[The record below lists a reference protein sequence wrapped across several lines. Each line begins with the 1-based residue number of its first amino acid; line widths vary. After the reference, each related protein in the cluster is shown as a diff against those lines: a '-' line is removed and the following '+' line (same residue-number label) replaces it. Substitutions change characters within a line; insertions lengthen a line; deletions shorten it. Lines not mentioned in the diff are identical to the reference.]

1 MRRRRGN
8 VRQVKRGI
16 EGMIMGRRGKSTAA
30 LLMLLLVAIVSGGGY
45 FGRHADASAAQK
57 KISGKQR
64 ARAKV
69 LYANDCARCHGSDG
83 RGETMMGRAYAA
95 PNFTDAGWWKK
106 ERPTDKRLT
115 ASIRDGRGE
124 HRMPAFGEQLSKSDI
139 AALAA
144 FVRTFRG
151 K

>member
-1 MRRRRGN
+1 
-8 VRQVKRGI
+8 
-16 EGMIMGRRGKSTAA
+16 MGRRGKSTAA
-30 LLMLLLVAIVSGGGY
+30 LLMLLLVAIVSGGGH
-45 FGRHADASAAQK
+45 FGRHAVGAPAAQK
-57 KISGKQR
+57 KMSSKQR

-69 LYANDCARCHGSDG
+69 LYANNCARCHGSDG

-106 ERPTDKRLT
+106 ERPTVQRLT
-115 ASIRDGRGE
+115 TSIREGRGQ
-124 HRMPAFGEQLSKSDI
+124 HRMPAFGEQLSKSEI

-144 FVRTFRG
+144 LVRTFKG